1 METIIGLL
9 MILLPV
15 VFKLIGKKLEQAS
28 KNQPSEVVM
37 EESPIEDWEK
47 TLKEYL
53 GQQVVVDEKPFAV
66 EEVVPEPMAK
76 DSVEA
81 PVAFKAHVV
90 PAASKPEKQQRK
102 TSKKAPILLEE
113 EKKPKEKIDVKK
125 LIVYSEIMRP
135 KYTE

>member
-15 VFKLIGKKLEQAS
+15 VFKLIGKRLEQAA
-28 KNQPSEVVM
+28 KNQPPVTSE
-37 EESPIEDWEK
+37 EETPVEDWAQ

-53 GQQVVVDEKPFAV
+53 EQQTVVNQAPSVV
-66 EEVVPEPMAK
+66 EDVVPEPMAK

-81 PVAFKAHVV
+81 HEPVQPK
-90 PAASKPEKQQRK
+90 KQKQQRK
-102 TSKKAPILLEE
+102 PLKKSPILVEE

-125 LIVYSEIMRP
+125 LIVYSEIMKP

>member
-66 EEVVPEPMAK
+66 E
-76 DSVEA
+76 A
-81 PVAFKAHVV
+81 PAAYEAHVA
-90 PAASKPEKQQRK
+90 PAALKPKKQKQQKK
-102 TSKKAPILLEE
+102 TIKKAPILLEE
-113 EKKPKEKIDVKK
+113 EKKPKEKVDLKK
-125 LIVYSEIMRP
+125 LIVYSEIMKP